1 MAGVRAFRLEDI
13 PAVVRLR
20 RKIFHRTEQPNDE
33 RLGAYYQRIF
43 FENPWRN
50 ESFPSFVYE
59 DRRGV
64 PAGFLGVIPR
74 PMRLGA
80 HCVQAAVSTEFMVDP
95 AERGMT
101 GVQLLRT
108 FLGGPQDV
116 SISDRANPPS
126 RRLFEHLGG
135 MTALWFSLYWERVL
149 RPFEYAV
156 GRLDWRGIP
165 TLTRPLCRVL
175 DGAATRI
182 LPGRYRSPR
191 PATVARS
198 LDRRAIVAHLSHVD
212 ATNRLVP
219 VYDEAS
225 FCWLLERVAERRALG
240 RVEEV
245 EVLDKA
251 GGRIGW
257 FICAF
262 GPDLRAEVVHM
273 AACDNRH
280 RELFDQLCYHA
291 WQRGAILLSGRLDPQ
306 FVPCFAEDRL
316 HLTLAEPWTIVHSR
330 RPELLAAFQRGKV
343 SLSRL
348 DSEGWLGF

>member
-156 GRLDWRGIP
+156 GRLGWRGIP

-240 RVEEV
+240 RVDEV
-245 EVLDKA
+245 EVLDKT

-291 WQRGAILLSGRLDPQ
+291 WRRGAIVLSGRLDPQ

-348 DSEGWLGF
+348 DSEWWLGF